1 MEEGAALRDAMSPW
15 GWVME
20 GVQRI
25 MILFD
30 QVRYLYKQ
38 PINTYEHLLITYKT
52 TLTPMILFD
61 QGR

>member
-38 PINTYEHLLITYKT
+38 PKNLLNNYKT
-52 TLTPMILFD
+52 TY
-61 QGR
+61 

>member
-1 MEEGAALRDAMSPW
+1 MDQGEALRDAMSPW

-20 GVQRI
+20 GVERI

-30 QVRYLYKQ
+30 QVKIPIKQ
-38 PINTYEHLLITYKT
+38 PINTYV
-52 TLTPMILFD
+52 D